1 MQFTT
6 IVQLH
11 GTSATGL
18 VVPPE
23 TVEALGAGK
32 RPAVNVTIGD
42 YRYRSTVAV
51 MGGQFLIPLS
61 AEHRTGAG
69 VTAGDEIEV
78 GIELDTAPRQ
88 VTVPADLATAL
99 AAVPEVSAAFAALS
113 YSNQSRH
120 VLSVE
125 GAKTAETRERRI
137 AKVVDGLTP
146 A

>member
-69 VTAGDEIEV
+69 VAAGDEIEV

>member
-69 VTAGDEIEV
+69 VTAGDELEV

-99 AAVPEVSAAFAALS
+99 AAVPEASAAFAALS

>member
-61 AEHRTGAG
+61 AEHRTGVG
-69 VTAGDEIEV
+69 VAAGDEIEV

>member
-1 MQFTT
+1 M
-6 IVQLH
+6 H

-69 VTAGDEIEV
+69 VAAGDEIEV

-99 AAVPEVSAAFAALS
+99 AAVPEVSAAFAALT